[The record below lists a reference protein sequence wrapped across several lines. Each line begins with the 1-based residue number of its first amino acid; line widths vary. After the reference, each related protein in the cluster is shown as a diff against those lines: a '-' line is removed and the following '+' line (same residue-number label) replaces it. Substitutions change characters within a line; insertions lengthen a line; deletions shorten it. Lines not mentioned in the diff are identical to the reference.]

1 MAAPQPNLRHTAQK
15 GSAGMPEPAIDVHEL
30 RQALGAFATGVTI
43 VTTRASTGAPVGLTA
58 NSFNSVS
65 LDPPLVLWSLALA
78 SNHIGVFRAAG
89 WWAVHILSAGQQ
101 ALSARFASRVPD
113 RFEGVKWAP
122 GEAGV
127 PLIAGCTAR
136 FVCRTAFEYEG
147 GDHAI
152 FVGQVAELTR
162 AAAAPLIYHS
172 GRYAHVMPE
181 TEKPAAIAP
190 GDEGEFG
197 RHFIGHLLGRA
208 HHEAFAEVRRE
219 YRARGLHAAE
229 YTVLVALG
237 LGDGHTPQDLIERA
251 ARGGADLPQEPIDAL
266 VNRGLIRQEGGR
278 LHLTPE
284 GRRVLMELIAVAQ
297 ASQLRLEGRLEPQEM
312 GVLIHLLRRLSE

>member
-1 MAAPQPNLRHTAQK
+1 M
-15 GSAGMPEPAIDVHEL
+15 SEPAIDTREL

-43 VTTRASTGAPVGLTA
+43 VTARGPTGAPVGLTA

-65 LDPPLVLWSLALA
+65 LDPPLVLWSLALT
-78 SNHIGVFRAAG
+78 SQHIENFRAAG
-89 WWAVHILSAGQQ
+89 WWAVHVLSAGQE
-101 ALSARFASRVPD
+101 ALSARFASLVPD
-113 RFEGVKWAP
+113 RFDGVEWAP
-122 GEAGV
+122 GETGV

-152 FVGQVAELTR
+152 FVGQVSELTR
-162 AAAAPLIYHS
+162 AAAAPLIYHG
-172 GRYAHVMPE
+172 GRYARVMPE

-208 HHEAFAEVRRE
+208 HHEAFADVRRE

-229 YTVLVALG
+229 YTVLVGLG
-237 LGDGHTPQDLIERA
+237 LGDGHTPQDLMERA

-278 LHLTPE
+278 LHLTLE

-297 ASQLRLEGRLEPQEM
+297 ASQLRLESRLGPQEM
-312 GVLIHLLRRLSE
+312 GMLIHLLRRISG

>member
-1 MAAPQPNLRHTAQK
+1 MAQQ
-15 GSAGMPEPAIDVHEL
+15 AIDPREL

-43 VTTRASTGAPVGLTA
+43 VTTRTAGGGPVGLTA

-65 LDPPLVLWSLALA
+65 LDPPLVLWSLALT
-78 SNHIGVFRAAG
+78 SQHIDVFRRAG
-89 WWAVHILSAGQQ
+89 CWAVHILSAGQES
-101 ALSARFASRVPD
+101 LSARFASRVPD
-113 RFEGVKWAP
+113 RFAGVLWTEGD
-122 GEAGV
+122 GGV
-127 PLIAGCTAR
+127 PLIEGCSAR

-152 FVGQVAELTR
+152 FVGQVSELTR
-162 AAAAPLIYHS
+162 DQAPPLIYHG
-172 GRYAHVMPE
+172 GRYARVMPQ

-208 HHEAFAEVRRE
+208 HHAAFADVRRE
-219 YRARGLHAAE
+219 YRARGLRAAE

-237 LGDGHTPQDLIERA
+237 LGDSLTPQELIARA
-251 ARGGADLPQEPIDAL
+251 ARGGVELPQQPIDAL
-266 VNRGLIRQEGGR
+266 IGRGLISVEGGL
-278 LHLTPE
+278 LHLTEE

-297 ASQLRLEGRLEPQEM
+297 ASQLRLEDRLDAEEM
-312 GVLIHLLRRLSE
+312 GMLIHLLQKLSED

>member
-1 MAAPQPNLRHTAQK
+1 ML
-15 GSAGMPEPAIDVHEL
+15 EPAIDAREL

-43 VTTRASTGAPVGLTA
+43 VTTRALSGAPVGLTA

-65 LDPPLVLWSLALA
+65 LDPPLVLWSLAL
-78 SNHIGVFRAAG
+78 SSQHIDVFRAAG
-89 WWAVHILSAGQQ
+89 WWAVHILSAGQE
-101 ALSARFASRVPD
+101 ALSARFASRVLD
-113 RFEGVKWAP
+113 RFEGVAWTP

-127 PLIAGCTAR
+127 PLIADCTAR

-152 FVGQVAELTR
+152 FVGQVSELTR

-172 GRYAHVMPE
+172 GRYARVMPE
-181 TEKPAAIAP
+181 TEKPVAIAP

-208 HHEAFAEVRRE
+208 HHEAFADVRRE
-219 YRARGLHAAE
+219 YRARGLRAAE
-229 YTVLVALG
+229 YTVLAALG
-237 LGDGHTPQDLIERA
+237 LGDGHTPQDLIARA
-251 ARGGADLPQEPIDAL
+251 ARGGAELPQEPIDAL
-266 VNRGLIRQEGGR
+266 VQRGLIRQELGR
-278 LHLTPE
+278 LHLTQE

-297 ASQLRLEGRLEPQEM
+297 ASQLRLEDRLGPQEM
-312 GVLIHLLRRLSE
+312 GMLIHLLRRLSE